1 MLEEIVSRAEGR
13 YPDLSIDSVLRP
25 GSGGKVLIEASHD
38 AALVV
43 VGARGHGG
51 FGGLSIGS
59 VAAQTAA
66 HAAAP
71 VMVIRPTDD
80 GGDERADTTEPTITV
95 PHPGPVI
102 VGIDGSPHQDGTLE
116 YGFRAAAIRD
126 VPLVA
131 VNVWWQLPKHNL
143 GPDVPGRYNMA
154 EAQDEARRLL
164 AEMTAGWSSQ
174 FPDVP
179 LEQRPMQS
187 MNPSYSLIQASQTA
201 GLVVV
206 GSRGRGG
213 LHRPAA
219 RLRRPGPHRARAF
232 AGRRRA
238 PGHVRTTMI
247 SVVASQAT
255 TTSWTSR
262 TVRQGAAGPD
272 ATTARVRRSA
282 GPRRGAQAAERS
294 TAAAWPPAR

>member
-1 MLEEIVSRAEGR
+1 VLAHGYPDTYPYFSYGWAPSIVATGYDVAKDAAAVLEEIVRRVRSR
-13 YPDLSIDSVLRP
+13 YPELSIDSVLRP
-25 GSGGKVLIEASHD
+25 GSGGKVLIEASLN

-66 HAAAP
+66 HAASP
-71 VMVIRPTDD
+71 VMVIRPTNHS
-80 GGDERADTTEPTITV
+80 GDEKADVTEPDIAV

-102 VGIDGSPHQDGTLE
+102 VGLDGAPDQDATLE
-116 YGFRAAAIRD
+116 YAFRAAAARG

-143 GPDVPGRYNMA
+143 GPDVPGHYNLA
-154 EAQDEARRLL
+154 KAQDEARRLL

-174 FPDVP
+174 FPEVP
-179 LEQRPMQS
+179 LEQRSMQS
-187 MNPSYSLIQASQTA
+187 MNPSYTLIQSSQTA

-213 LHRPAA
+213 
-219 RLRRPGPHRARAF
+219 F
-232 AGRRRA
+232 AGLLLGSVGRDLI
-238 PGHVRTTMI
+238 GHAH
-247 SVVASQAT
+247 SPVV
-255 TTSWTSR
+255 
-262 TVRQGAAGPD
+262 V
-272 ATTARVRRSA
+272 VH
-282 GPRRGAQAAERS
+282 
-294 TAAAWPPAR
+294 PARTERP